1 MGRAISRAP
10 RRKRAR
16 RTGRHGAVAPEPAA
30 SEPVARA
37 RPSPASAGARGAP
50 RPSAS
55 AAAGVLLAWALD
67 RDGRRAFVG
76 DLDPARRRER
86 APFRCIG
93 CGEELVPRLGETRA
107 RHFGHRPGSVC
118 ALVRP
123 ETALHL
129 NAKERLLA
137 LCALAFAGERRVTV
151 LARCPG
157 CRREAP
163 LELGAAGDAAEPEG
177 VAGAR
182 RCDVLVTRRGVAALA
197 LEVKVSHAVDTAK
210 EAALAALGVPAVEID
225 AREEWEREDEDGVA
239 VVPARSLGFAR
250 CPACET
256 QRRAD
261 ADRERGGDDAEL
273 AELESYRARGLL
285 GTRPGPPQPAV
296 PPLSRD
302 EVAALGFR
310 CPECGGDGV
319 SVSARVAR
327 HACPGGGAR
336 PIAWRGYD
344 GATVVLAWWK
354 R

>member
-1 MGRAISRAP
+1 VQSRAE
-10 RRKRAR
+10 RRDDSAD
-16 RTGRHGAVAPEPAA
+16 
-30 SEPVARA
+30 
-37 RPSPASAGARGAP
+37 PASAPPEARSGVRSTTLP
-50 RPSAS
+50 PSPPAARAS
-55 AAAGVLLAWALD
+55 VLLAWALD

-93 CGEELVPRLGETRA
+93 CGDELVPRLGASRA

-129 NAKERLLA
+129 NAKERLVA
-137 LCALAFAGERRVTV
+137 LCAMAFAGERRVTV

-163 LELGAAGDAAEPEG
+163 LDLGAAGDAAVPEG

-182 RCDVLVTRRGVAALA
+182 RCDVLVTRLGVAALA

-225 AREEWEREDEDGVA
+225 AREEWEREDEDGVS

-250 CPACET
+250 CPSCET

-285 GTRPGPPQPAV
+285 GARPGPPQPSV
-296 PPLSRD
+296 LPLSRAD
-302 EVAALGFR
+302 VAALGFR
-310 CPECGGDGV
+310 CPECGGNGV
-319 SVSARVAR
+319 SLSRRVAR
-327 HACPGGGAR
+327 HACPGAEAR
-336 PIAWRGYD
+336 PVAWRGYD
-344 GATVVLAWWK
+344 GATVVLAWW
-354 R
+354 RR